1 MSEAIS
7 AIGAAAGGSAPAVEV
22 MSQAAL
28 RATLAPGAQ
37 RWGGTTASPSGLQ
50 DVAKSLGDFSNRMF
64 APDDSSGPGAMLAS
78 VERAALSSFK
88 RDDYLKTVLV
98 ATDLSVHVSMSMMKF
113 HLSTSLGS
121 AATGL
126 FNTLLKNRE

>member
-7 AIGAAAGGSAPAVEV
+7 AIGAAAGGSAPRVEV
-22 MSQAAL
+22 MSQGAL
-28 RATLAPGAQ
+28 RATMAPGAQ
-37 RWGGTTASPSGLQ
+37 RWGAAASPSGLQ
-50 DVAKSLGDFSNRMF
+50 DVAKTLGDISNRMF
-64 APDDSSGPGAMLAS
+64 APDNTSGPSAMLAG

-88 RDDYLKTVLV
+88 SDDYVKTMLV
-98 ATDLSVHVSMSMMKF
+98 ATDLSMHVSMSMMKF